1 MTVLPLMAAI
11 RYQVEPDLAVGHVA
25 FQLPPE
31 TVPATVSVA
40 LAERVVLTDE
50 LVEVPERMLMAL
62 QAGTIVAGVAALAV
76 GTPTDNAPR
85 SAATAVRTR
94 GARRVCR
101 ATRIWCGVLRSNMGD
116 EPSTQTVGR
125 PTTQRSHIP
134 TGPYRTTLD
143 HTSTNRARSITARS
157 RRSQRARR
165 QAVTTLT
172 IQGRAAPW
180 RSRRSRRH

>member
-1 MTVLPLMAAI
+1 MYGALPSAFRSRLIRRMRSAPSGSLVEEAGLGGAASTPVAAYREVLPYVAMTVLPLMAAM

-31 TVPATVSVA
+31 TVPATVNVA
-40 LAERVVLTDE
+40 LAARVVLTDE
-50 LVEVPERMLMAL
+50 VVEVPERMFMAL
-62 QAGTIVAGVAALAV
+62 QAGTIVDAVAALAA

-134 TGPYRTTLD
+134 
-143 HTSTNRARSITARS
+143 
-157 RRSQRARR
+157 
-165 QAVTTLT
+165 
-172 IQGRAAPW
+172 
-180 RSRRSRRH
+180 

>member
-62 QAGTIVAGVAALAV
+62 QAGTIVDGVAALAV

-94 GARRVCR
+94 GARRACR

-116 EPSTQTVGR
+116 EPSTQTVC
-125 PTTQRSHIP
+125 PANHP
-134 TGPYRTTLD
+134 KVPYPYRTLPFWTGPFLREACALD
-143 HTSTNRARSITARS
+143 LCMAPSLST
-157 RRSQRARR
+157 
-165 QAVTTLT
+165 
-172 IQGRAAPW
+172 
-180 RSRRSRRH
+180 